1 MRRFQLLIC
10 LILSVLC
17 FSISASAQELPPV
30 IEYDLGETTIV
41 QSRFPEDSRFH
52 NMPIR
57 LNGIIAVPED
67 DAPHPVVIILHGS
80 HPGCPENESGVDV
93 WPCAPEVEQP
103 NYRGFGYLAGQLAAQ
118 GYVVLS
124 ININAE
130 NTFGFGEG
138 DPGERVL
145 QLLNLHLNALAEAAD
160 GGQNNFGVE
169 LAGRADLCRLAYF
182 GHSRGGELAHRL
194 INDSD
199 WQLEYTAS
207 CETGERGDGLLLI
220 APMVL
225 FIMPE
230 SSSAP
235 MSIILPACDGDVI
248 TQDGQTFYETAR
260 LESDQQA
267 WASSV
272 WLEQANHNYFNHI
285 LSSDLFSQAH
295 RIECETTLQPEQQRD
310 FLVNYALDFL
320 TTIFSEDSQAIA
332 DAASRMGMDISSPA
346 VDSLY
351 GLPARVAM
359 MAARANRQPLLIPI
373 TEAGLYTNLLDGP
386 ITREGLAVAFCDQGF
401 FTPQERPDMQACRRI
416 NLVIPGNPA
425 LILASWQQ
433 SGAALRFDLP
443 DGRDLSA
450 YSVVSLRAALD
461 PLSELNPPG
470 ASQSFSIQLT
480 DALGNT
486 ATVPTRSDE
495 PALVFPPGEAQD
507 DVFFG
512 DLFTGRV
519 PLTTIRL
526 SLSAFSGI
534 DLTDIREITLLFDQA
549 GSGALFIADLEFVR

>member
-10 LILSVLC
+10 LLLSMLI

-57 LNGIIAVPED
+57 LNGVIAVPED
-67 DAPHPVVIILHGS
+67 DAPHPVVIILHGT
-80 HPGCPENESGVDV
+80 HPGCPLNEFGVDA

-103 NYRGFGYLAGQLAAQ
+103 NYRGFGYLAGQLAAN
-118 GYVVLS
+118 GYVALS

-138 DPGERVL
+138 DPGERIL
-145 QLLNLHLNALAEAAD
+145 QLLNLHLNALAEAAS
-160 GGQNNFGVE
+160 GGENNFGVQ

-194 INDSD
+194 INDPD
-199 WQLEYTAS
+199 WQLDYTAS

-225 FIMPE
+225 FRMPE
-230 SSSAP
+230 SSTAP
-235 MSIILPACDGDVI
+235 TGIILPACDGDV
-248 TQDGQTFYETAR
+248 TNQDGQIFYETAR

-272 WLEQANHNYFNHI
+272 WLEQANHNYFNDI
-285 LSSDLFSQAH
+285 LPSDLFSQAS
-295 RIECETTLQPEQQRD
+295 RSECETTLQPDQQRD
-310 FLVNYALDFL
+310 FLVGYALDFL
-320 TTIFSEDSQAIA
+320 TTIFSGDSQAVSES
-332 DAASRMGMDISSPA
+332 ASRMGMDISAPA
-346 VDSLY
+346 VNALY
-351 GLPARVAM
+351 GLPARVALM
-359 MAARANRQPLLIPI
+359 PARADRQPLLIPI
-373 TEAGLYTNLLDGP
+373 TKAGLYTNLLGGE
-386 ITREGLAVAFCDQGF
+386 ITREGISTTFCEQGF
-401 FTPQERPDMQACRRI
+401 FTPQEQPDMQDCRRTDLI
-416 NLVIPGNPA
+416 IPGNPA
-425 LILASWQQ
+425 LMLASWQQ
-433 SGAALRFDLP
+433 SGAALRFNLP
-443 DGRDLSA
+443 DGQDLSA
-450 YSVVSLRAALD
+450 YSAISLRAALD

-480 DALGNT
+480 DISGNT
-486 ATVPTRSDE
+486 ATVSTRPDE
-495 PALVFPPGEAQD
+495 PALIFPPGEAQAD
-507 DVFFG
+507 SFFG

-526 SLSAFSGI
+526 SLSAFSGV
-534 DLTDIREITLLFDQA
+534 DLTDIQEIALLFDQTS
-549 GSGALFIADLEFVR
+549 SGALFMADLEVVR